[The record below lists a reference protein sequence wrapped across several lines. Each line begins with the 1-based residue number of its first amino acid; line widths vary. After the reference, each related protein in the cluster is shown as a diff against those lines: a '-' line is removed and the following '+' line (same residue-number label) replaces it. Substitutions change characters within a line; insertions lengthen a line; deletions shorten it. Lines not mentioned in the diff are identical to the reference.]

1 MLESK
6 WPSGDVSHGQ
16 ILWTKLR
23 NALLAI
29 NMLKKLGKE
38 GNGEFK
44 ASIRAQQQQMQL
56 QHETQQ
62 KQGPKSKYNGTA
74 DHGSKSELDN
84 VSGSS
89 LESGLSRSSN
99 DEETCPKINLE
110 SSGNF
115 KEAETES
122 GEKTQIDTRESDED
136 NHLKNKQKADENERP
151 Y

>member
-16 ILWTKLR
+16 ILWTKVR

-62 KQGPKSKYNGTA
+62 KQGSKPNYNGTA

-99 DEETCPKINLE
+99 EEQTCPKINLE
-110 SSGNF
+110 SSGSF
-115 KEAETES
+115 KEAETSNTALSLLES
-122 GEKTQIDTRESDED
+122 QFLNDRNPFG
-136 NHLKNKQKADENERP
+136 ACF
-151 Y
+151 